1 MFRTLGRSGSAGILQ
16 RNVVFGIFCKRR
28 FWAICSRNN
37 AYCIQ
42 KYPLPKRLRGGCG
55 SHCFLETKQIKTQ
68 HRLSCCWG
76 FEHLTYCEK
85 CGAKLVENAK
95 FCSVCGA
102 KAAKVTTEEYSV
114 DSDNLIERVKQLLHE
129 GNVTRIIIKDEKGAT
144 LLEIPATV
152 GVIGVVLV
160 PWLAALGAI
169 AALATKC
176 RIVVEKRE

>member
-1 MFRTLGRSGSAGILQ
+1 M
-16 RNVVFGIFCKRR
+16 
-28 FWAICSRNN
+28 
-37 AYCIQ
+37 
-42 KYPLPKRLRGGCG
+42 
-55 SHCFLETKQIKTQ
+55 
-68 HRLSCCWG
+68 
-76 FEHLTYCEK
+76 TYCEK
-85 CGAKLVENAK
+85 CGAKFVENAK

-102 KAAKVTTEEYSV
+102 KAAKVTTEEYYV